1 MLLDFL
7 LLHSAASFLLRLHL
21 FLFSSVCSFRIFED
35 GVEPSF
41 TLLFVNVSLQTILG
55 TKRMML
61 INQWLKWSIVINWL
75 VKSSQWFNWSSSSK
89 QETNV
94 RWHAILS
101 LFSYK
106 TLHSIDLVL
115 IDWDNR

>member
-7 LLHSAASFLLRLHL
+7 LLHSATSFLLRLHL
-21 FLFSSVCSFRIFED
+21 FLFSSVCCFRIFENS
-35 GVEPSF
+35 VEPGF

-55 TKRMML
+55 TERMML
-61 INQWLKWSIVINWL
+61 INQWLKRSIVINRL
-75 VKSSQWFNWSSSSK
+75 VKSAQWFYWSSSSK
-89 QETNV
+89 QETNI

-101 LFSYK
+101 LFSNE